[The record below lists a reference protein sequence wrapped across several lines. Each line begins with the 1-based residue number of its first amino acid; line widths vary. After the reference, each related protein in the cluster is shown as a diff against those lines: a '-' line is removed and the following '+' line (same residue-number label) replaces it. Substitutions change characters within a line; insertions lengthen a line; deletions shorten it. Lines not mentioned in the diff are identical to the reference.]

1 MSEPD
6 ATRRRHDATMLKAIH
21 ALQASIDRKHVENV
35 LTLEKLNEK
44 VEIVINGFPG
54 KDPDAHR
61 RYHEAQMEWLELRNG
76 IIKDTI
82 KKVCAAGAIGA
93 VGWLLV
99 AIFQAIKLSIRL

>member
-21 ALQASIDRKHVENV
+21 ALQTSLDKKHVENV

-44 VEIVINGFPG
+44 VEMVINGFPG
-54 KDPDAHR
+54 KDPETHR
-61 RYHEAQMEWLELRNG
+61 RYHEAQMEWLEYRNG

-82 KKVCAAGAIGA
+82 KKVCQASALGAL
-93 VGWLLV
+93 GWLLV
-99 AIFQAIKLSIRL
+99 AIFQAIKLSIKL